1 MPRREALRFHLK
13 IKRLFDFKAAADSQN
28 GFLEENLSIGFL
40 PHYSSTGYIVF
51 AVIYRNNNAKYNAM
65 SG

>member
-1 MPRREALRFHLK
+1 MRERKVDGLTPIFH
-13 IKRLFDFKAAADSQN
+13 FKAAADFQN

-65 SG
+65 SGWKI